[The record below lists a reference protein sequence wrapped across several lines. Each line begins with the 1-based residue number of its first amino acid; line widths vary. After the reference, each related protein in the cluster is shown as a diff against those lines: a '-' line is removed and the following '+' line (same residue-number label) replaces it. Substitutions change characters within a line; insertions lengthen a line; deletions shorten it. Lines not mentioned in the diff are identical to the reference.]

1 MKKRFFAFLLFFI
14 FIFNINL
21 KVYADVLDDVKFI
34 LKNYY
39 VDDVP
44 QGVFDADSIDE
55 ALKALND
62 PYTQYF
68 TKEEFNDFLNSINK
82 SFSGIG
88 VQIEKVPEG
97 IKIMTVF
104 DSSPAKEAG
113 LKAGDI
119 IIEADGTSFKDLP
132 LENAIKLIRGAEGT
146 SVNLKVK
153 RGDSIFEVLVTRK
166 KIQFPTVEFKKINN
180 IGYIRILSFGETT
193 DVDFKNYVEKNKALD
208 GFIIDLRNN
217 PGGYLQTAVN
227 LGGYFVGQ
235 KPIVLLKGKD
245 FTQEYESDN
254 DEILKG
260 KKVVFLVNENS
271 ASASEVLTGA
281 IKDYKRGLIIGNK
294 TFGKGTVQT
303 FLGLSD
309 GGVLKLTIQR
319 FYSPKG
325 NKINKVGI
333 QPDIFV
339 KDSQMQFDI
348 AYMLLGKS
356 SKIKKGFCMVKIG
369 DSYYEIDK
377 NLLKNKKYYDAFIYL
392 LNNNYIKEYYDGTNQ
407 KYVRIAMKKSII
419 EKLTTGRAYIERVKT
434 KRGYSYVIRYY
445 TALKK
450 GA

>member
-68 TKEEFNDFLNSINK
+68 TKEEFNDFLNSINN

-119 IIEADGTSFKDLP
+119 IIEADGTSLKDLP

-193 DVDFKNYVEKNKALD
+193 DVDFKNYVEKNKTLD

-245 FTQEYESDN
+245 FAQEYESDN

-407 KYVRIAMKKSII
+407 KYVRIATKKSII
-419 EKLTTGRAYIERVKT
+419 EKLATGRAYIERVKT